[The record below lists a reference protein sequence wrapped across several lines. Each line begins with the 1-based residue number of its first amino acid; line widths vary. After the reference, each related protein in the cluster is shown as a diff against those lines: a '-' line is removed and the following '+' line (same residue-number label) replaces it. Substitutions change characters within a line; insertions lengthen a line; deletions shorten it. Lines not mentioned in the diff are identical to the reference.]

1 MKTLESKIYTQEG
14 KDAGM
19 FALPEQVFGL
29 DWNADLVHQVMTS
42 MMTSK
47 RTPVAHSRM
56 RGEVRGGGKKPWQQ
70 KGTGR
75 ARHGSTR
82 SPLWPGGGVTHGP
95 RNDKTFTRKVN
106 QKMKAKALFTLLSKK
121 MRDGE
126 VLFVD
131 AIAPKEAK
139 TKHAKTILTALAGVK
154 GYEALGTKK
163 TNTAFVAVATKD
175 AKTDRSFNN
184 INNVML
190 NEVRNM
196 NVLDLLKYK
205 FVVIENP
212 QTSIASIASRLGSAS
227 AVKVAAAPKAPKTE
241 KTAPAV
247 KKVAKTAKK

>member
-1 MKTLESKIYTQEG
+1 MKTLEAKIYTQEG
-14 KDAGM
+14 KAAG
-19 FALPEQVFGL
+19 ALELPERVFGL
-29 DWNADLVHQVMTS
+29 AWNADLVHQVMTS

-47 RTPVAHSRM
+47 RNPVAHSRT

-75 ARHGSTR
+75 ARHGSIR

-95 RNDKTFTRKVN
+95 RNEKNFDRKVN

-131 AIAPKEAK
+131 SIVPKEAK
-139 TKHAKTILTALAGVK
+139 TKHAKGIISALAGVK
-154 GYEALGTKK
+154 GYEALATKK
-163 TNTAFVAVATKD
+163 NNAAFIAIA
-175 AKTDRSFNN
+175 AKSAHADRSFGN
-184 INNVML
+184 ISNISL

-205 FVVIENP
+205 FVVIADPKASVE
-212 QTSIASIASRLGSAS
+212 SIAGRLPEKAAAS
-227 AVKVAAAPKAPKTE
+227 AAKPFA
-241 KTAPAV
+241 
-247 KKVAKTAKK
+247 KKPAKTAKK